1 VSFLYPTK
9 IISGG
14 QTGVDRAALDWAIAS
29 DLTHGGWCP
38 FGRLAQDG
46 KVPDHYLLKETQSS
60 GYSQR
65 TRKNI
70 EETDATLIIH
80 QGLLAGGSKLTLRFA
95 QELKKP
101 YCLFD
106 LDKPWS
112 PQADQARQWFSA
124 HSVQIL
130 NIAGPSETRH
140 PGIYDLTRK
149 VLPLIFQ

>member
-1 VSFLYPTK
+1 VYPIK

-29 DLTHGGWCP
+29 HLAHGGWCP
-38 FGRLAQDG
+38 FGRLALDG
-46 KVPDHYLLKETQSS
+46 KVPENYHLKETPSS

-65 TRKNI
+65 TRRNI
-70 EETDATLIIH
+70 EEAEATLIIH

-95 QELKKP
+95 QELNKP
-101 YCLFD
+101 HCLFD

-112 PQADQARQWFSA
+112 PQADQAHQWCST
-124 HSVQIL
+124 HSVHTL

-149 VLPLIFQ
+149 ALHLIFQ